1 MTQISGLMMGKRRV
15 IANNVIGMKRP
26 DAPDVSLAKD
36 GYKVLVMAGLA
47 AFAKASAAE

>member
-15 IANNVIGMKRP
+15 IPGVANNVIGMKR
-26 DAPDVSLAKD
+26 PDVSLAKD
-36 GYKVLVMAGLA
+36 GYKVLVMARLA